1 MGLLQASAESSKMVD
16 TKPKILDN
24 ADKIIAWKF
33 PDVTEPTQLRAIR
46 LSDPLS
52 ASKVCPK
59 SMPLR

>member
-1 MGLLQASAESSKMVD
+1 MVD

-52 ASKVCPK
+52 ASKVCPR